1 MKNRLR
7 NTLVFAAFL
16 PAAACYSYQTI
27 PVDDVR
33 PDLAVRLRVRPESS
47 ERLAQVVGYPTQ
59 DVDGRVISLA
69 RDTILL
75 TVRSPLTTQATPAQ
89 QLYQRLDVPVSQL
102 IEVQQR
108 RLNRPKT
115 YACVALAAAGAGA
128 LAVWAFTSSTLLGSQ
143 TAPPVINN
151 GVASPRLLPR
161 EGREGWEGW
170 ERRDGLRLP
179 LGHLRLAY

>member
-1 MKNRLR
+1 MKNRLHSA
-7 NTLVFAAFL
+7 LMLGAFL
-16 PAAACYSYQTI
+16 PVAACYSYQTI

-33 PDLAVRLRVRPESS
+33 PDLPVHLRVRPEAS
-47 ERLAQVVGYPTQ
+47 ERLALVMGYPTQ

-75 TVRSPLTTQATPAQ
+75 AVRSPMTAHASAEQ

-102 IEVQQR
+102 IEVRLR
-108 RLNRPKT
+108 RLNRSKT
-115 YACVALAAAGAGA
+115 YACVTLAAVGAGA

-143 TAPPVINN
+143 TTPPVTNN

-161 EGREGWEGW
+161 EGREGWHGQEGQ
-170 ERRDGLRLP
+170 RLP
-179 LGHLRLAY
+179 QGNHRLGY